1 MAEKRTDERRSPR
14 AWLSGS
20 FNLPIT
26 ITFTVAISVATSI
39 AIENRFFEAD
49 SGWNLVESST
59 TTAFAVEINEDLTVS
74 ELEVEV
80 EVEGDILIS
89 GSELQIVAS
98 GCSDLAAGGEAYL
111 CFDGDSFVVSEN
123 GAPYAALRG
132 GVGAVGPQGRQG
144 ERGPEGPPGP
154 STPRLWLFDRVAF
167 DDARS
172 RSLDVLGAGFE
183 AATAVELILVSPSGR
198 ALELGGDLVSTG
210 QNGAFVARTSFK
222 SFDFEPGVY
231 VLVAQSRDG
240 AVLAVHP
247 VCGNCAFID

>member
-1 MAEKRTDERRSPR
+1 M
-14 AWLSGS
+14 
-20 FNLPIT
+20 
-26 ITFTVAISVATSI
+26 
-39 AIENRFFEAD
+39 
-49 SGWNLVESST
+49 
-59 TTAFAVEINEDLTVS
+59 
-74 ELEVEV
+74 
-80 EVEGDILIS
+80 
-89 GSELQIVAS
+89 
-98 GCSDLAAGGEAYL
+98 
-111 CFDGDSFVVSEN
+111 SEN